1 MAAPLGFKTF
11 ATGDVLTAADTNGY
25 LMQGVWTFANA
36 TARDAAVTSP
46 QEGNMCYLKDTDKVM
61 FYSGSAWTNVSAAG
75 NSPVLTTAQPT
86 GDFSTS
92 STSFVDVTNI
102 TITKTPLSAT
112 NKIEIKYSFVCAV
125 STGLQLSL
133 KGFAGATE
141 LGQYTYEAE
150 YNSASPD
157 TFNAIWY
164 ATNVAASSTIF
175 KVQAKVNTGTATIY
189 GTTSGYATGFSTLE
203 IY

>member
-1 MAAPLGFKTF
+1 MAAGQGFKTF
-11 ATGDVLTAADTNGY
+11 VTGDVLTAGDTNGY
-25 LMQGVWTFANA
+25 LMQGTWVFANA

-61 FYSGSAWTNVSAAG
+61 YYSGSAWTNVSSAG

-92 STSFVDVTNI
+92 STSFVDVTNV
-102 TITKTPLSAT
+102 TITRTPASAT

-133 KGFAGATE
+133 KCFAGATD
-141 LGQYTYEAE
+141 LLQYTFEAE
-150 YNSASPD
+150 YNGAVPD
-157 TFNAIWY
+157 TFTAIWY
-164 ATNVAASSTIF
+164 ATNVAASSTNF
-175 KVQAKVNTGTATIY
+175 KVQAKVSTGTATLY
-189 GTTSGYATGFSTLE
+189 GTTSGYANGFSTLE